1 MNLKVIE
8 EALLDYLRIMPAQTL
23 VIAWPNSIY
32 TPVEGVSYLIP
43 RFLPNRSDY
52 AAIGGNSPKRHRG
65 LFQVS
70 IRGAIG
76 SGTADASVADTIG
89 AYYAGKIIAFE
100 TARVRIGS
108 FDGSPGLPYR
118 TAAIRDGT
126 WNLTPVTIPWWSDE
140 I

>member
-8 EALLDYLRIMPAQTL
+8 EALLNYLRIMPAPYT
-23 VIAWPNSIY
+23 VAWPNIDY
-32 TPVEGVSYLIP
+32 VPTIGTPYLTP

-52 AAIGGNSPKRHRG
+52 AAVGANSSKRHRG
-65 LFQVS
+65 LFQVTVH
-70 IRGAIG
+70 GAING
-76 SGTADASVADTIG
+76 GTADAAVADNIG
-89 AYYAGKIIAFE
+89 AYYTGKIIAFE

-118 TAAIRDGT
+118 TAAIRDGA

-140 I
+140 F